1 MKNAPREKKN
11 ATVAFSAIA
20 LLVLVAFIA
29 VMLGVAKAPIVV
41 VMLFSWLVMI
51 PFALY
56 LGYNLV
62 EIEKAALDLIR
73 PAVGV
78 MALMIAVGGMVSI
91 WLSAGT
97 VPSMIYWGLKIISP
111 GAFLLVAFVVTSI
124 VSLPTGTSWGT
135 VATVGVAMMGVGIGL
150 GLPAGIVAGA
160 IISGAYFGNGFSP
173 VSDAPLMLSSVL
185 NIKVWDHIKHMSLTT
200 GIAWVLSAVLFGV
213 IGIRY
218 AGAAMD
224 LGSINELTATLDS
237 LFHISPVTLIPMA
250 VVLVMMITR
259 FSALLSI
266 LVGSVVGVLVSV
278 LYQGFDLAAVVGYM
292 NTGFSIQCDNAIIS
306 SLLNRGGFASMYE
319 LVAIIIGSL
328 GVGGILKGT
337 GMLDVLISSMGK
349 SLKSIRSL
357 TVATAIASFITTAMV
372 GTYYFCMTFVGTLM
386 PPLCKKAG
394 YTPENPGRIIN
405 NIANC
410 LVAFLPWNAG
420 ALYMSSQLG
429 VPIKD
434 FVPFIFFNI
443 IVIVVDLIFG
453 FFGIGAKRYTPVE
466 MAEFAREE
474 AAQTAAAQTAVQTE

>member
-1 MKNAPREKKN
+1 MKNAPREKKK

-224 LGSINELTATLDS
+224 
-237 LFHISPVTLIPMA
+237 
-250 VVLVMMITR
+250 
-259 FSALLSI
+259 
-266 LVGSVVGVLVSV
+266 
-278 LYQGFDLAAVVGYM
+278 Q
-292 NTGFSIQCDNAIIS
+292 
-306 SLLNRGGFASMYE
+306 
-319 LVAIIIGSL
+319 IGRAH
-328 GVGGILKGT
+328 V
-337 GMLDVLISSMGK
+337 
-349 SLKSIRSL
+349 
-357 TVATAIASFITTAMV
+357 
-372 GTYYFCMTFVGTLM
+372 
-386 PPLCKKAG
+386 
-394 YTPENPGRIIN
+394 
-405 NIANC
+405 
-410 LVAFLPWNAG
+410 
-420 ALYMSSQLG
+420 
-429 VPIKD
+429 
-434 FVPFIFFNI
+434 
-443 IVIVVDLIFG
+443 
-453 FFGIGAKRYTPVE
+453 
-466 MAEFAREE
+466 
-474 AAQTAAAQTAVQTE
+474 